1 MIDEDIEAIA
11 SAGRASQEDG
21 NGTDGR
27 VLPGS
32 AHSQIRN
39 TVAIDISDS
48 RNCRAELRVGVVRI
62 QPINQACEAA
72 RVVVDEPPLATEA
85 LVVSIIDGGAFE
97 RSTKGLVAVPAEF
110 ADALARASSRG
121 NAIVL
126 VAP

>member
-1 MIDEDIEAIA
+1 MA
-11 SAGRASQEDG
+11 
-21 NGTDGR
+21 
-27 VLPGS
+27 
-32 AHSQIRN
+32 AHPLAKGDPITS
-39 TVAIDISDS
+39 S
-48 RNCRAELRVGVVRI
+48 VVRDHRT
-62 QPINQACEAA
+62 PPDGWWSVELPLPEGTTAGTAA